1 MSFDPGHELLGAG
14 SLFDVRRVKIRGEDA
29 VEKRI
34 LPRFRREPE
43 ARAALVREAQVLSA
57 ALHPGLPHL
66 LGVGVD
72 DKGPYLRET
81 YVAGISIRQIVESWS
96 GHGGTPPRLAGHVA
110 REAFEV
116 LAELHELAGP
126 SGPLVF
132 VHGDIGP
139 DHVILGPAGMVRYL
153 DFGASRIAGLATSL
167 LGQGRGTLPFVAPEV
182 ARGDAPPDQAADVY
196 ALAATVLYLAT
207 GGPLC
212 DAKDEAAMLFEVG
225 TRGVRTALLD
235 EAAAFRPAEKA
246 ALAAALATDPAARV
260 RDARGVLRAFD
271 A

>member
-1 MSFDPGHELLGAG
+1 MTGAPGHEMLGAG
-14 SLFDVRRVKIRGEDA
+14 SLFDVRRVTIHGEDA

-34 LPRFRREPE
+34 LPRFRKEPE

-57 ALHPGLPHL
+57 ALHPALPHL

-81 YVAGISIRQIVESWS
+81 FVAGVSIRRIVDSWS
-96 GHGGTPPRLAGHVA
+96 GRGGTPPRLAGHVA

-116 LAELHELAGP
+116 LADLHDLAGP
-126 SGPLVF
+126 SGPLRF

-139 DHVILGPAGMVRYL
+139 DHVLLGPSGEIRFL

-167 LGQGRGTLPFVAPEV
+167 LGEGRGTLPFVAPEV
-182 ARGDAPPDQAADVY
+182 ARGEAPPDQAADVY

-212 DAKDEAAMLFEVG
+212 DARDEAAMLFEVG
-225 TRGVRTALLD
+225 TRGVKTALL
-235 EAAAFRPAEKA
+235 EGAVAFRPGEKA
-246 ALAAALATDPAARV
+246 ALAAALATDRAARV
-260 RDARGVLRAFD
+260 REAREVQRAFD